1 MFRKSFF
8 WKVLKDT
15 LFLIFRD
22 VFWKKSCHFRNLEQK
37 QEIDLSFFKFPKI
50 TIWTKTLIISFTW
63 KQREVSIILRNKK
76 KKYLFPSFF
85 FLLFF
90 SLKKRETRQHF
101 QQFLSFFF
109 FEMLGKWKGFFFS
122 LAVHSFVFSKIS
134 FLKPKKIASQKK
146 EAYKFNRCCQE
157 SKCCQ
162 SSKEAN
168 IWEKTK
174 EWVHQKKLPFFNPSV
189 ERCCLFFL
197 NAFS

>member
-1 MFRKSFF
+1 MEQNGGLHSTLPPTKKKFFSTKKNFFSGTTFKTCSQFFEVFFGKNHAILEIWNKS
-8 WKVLKDT
+8 KK
-15 LFLIFRD
+15 LIF
-22 VFWKKSCHFRNLEQK
+22 H
-37 QEIDLSFFKFPKI
+37 FFKFPKI

-90 SLKKRETRQHF
+90 SLKKREKRQHF

-109 FEMLGKWKGFFFS
+109 FEMLSSKANEKGFFFS
-122 LAVHSFVFSKIS
+122 LAVHSFVFSKIA

-146 EAYKFNRCCQE
+146 EADKFNRCCQE

-162 SSKEAN
+162 NSKEAN
-168 IWEKTK
+168 
-174 EWVHQKKLPFFNPSV
+174 S
-189 ERCCLFFL
+189 
-197 NAFS
+197 